1 MRVFFSTVLCIV
13 MVTLTRLDGHP
24 IIVNADEIETIESP
38 HDTTIGLR
46 SGKKIIVRETPES
59 IVERVI
65 EYRRKCNVPFE
76 QH

>member
-1 MRVFFSTVLCIV
+1 

-38 HDTTIGLR
+38 HDTTLGLR
-46 SGKKIIVRETPES
+46 SGKKIIVRETPEQ

-65 EYRRKCNVPFE
+65 DYRRRCNVPI
-76 QH
+76 QPH

>member
-1 MRVFFSTVLCIV
+1 
-13 MVTLTRLDGHP
+13 MVSLTRLDGQA

-38 HDTTIGLR
+38 HNTTLGLI
-46 SGKKIIVRETPES
+46 SGKKIIVRETPEQ

-65 EYRRKCNVPFE
+65 DYRRRCNVPIQ

>member
-1 MRVFFSTVLCIV
+1 
-13 MVTLTRLDGHP
+13 MVTLTRIDGQP

-38 HDTTIGLR
+38 HDTTVGLR
-46 SGKKIIVRETPES
+46 SGKKIIVRETPAQ

-65 EYRRKCNVPFE
+65 DYRRQCHAPVD

>member
-1 MRVFFSTVLCIV
+1 
-13 MVTLTRLDGHP
+13 MVSLTRLDGQA

-38 HDTTIGLR
+38 HNTTLSLI
-46 SGKKIIVRETPES
+46 SGKKIIVRETPEQ

-65 EYRRKCNVPFE
+65 DYRRRCNVQTQ